1 MGPTVTIP
9 ITTPELSD
17 LKGKILPRLMKKGI
31 LLRTS
36 VAVGAFATTTRPSG
50 GLISQF
56 DVFLSDYGST
66 VKLEHASIYC
76 VVFI

>member
-1 MGPTVTIP
+1 MGPTVMVP

-17 LKGKILPRLMKKGI
+17 LKGKTLPTLMTKGI
-31 LLRTS
+31 LLWTP

-50 GLISQF
+50 GLISEF

-66 VKLEHASIYC
+66 VKLEQASIYC
-76 VVFI
+76 VILN